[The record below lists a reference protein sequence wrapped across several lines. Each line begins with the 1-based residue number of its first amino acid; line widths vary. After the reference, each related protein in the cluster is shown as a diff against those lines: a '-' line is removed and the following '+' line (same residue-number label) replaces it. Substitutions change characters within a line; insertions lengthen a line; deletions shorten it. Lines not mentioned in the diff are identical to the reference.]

1 MRTDFSWTRAQFV
14 IPPGTI
20 YLDGN
25 SLGPPLKG
33 TKNALATLIDEAWG
47 AQLVDAWN
55 ASHWIDAPSR
65 LGDMIAPIIG
75 APPGT
80 VLVGETLSIRVFQA
94 VHAALQQAPSG
105 GVVLTDLG
113 NFPSDRYIVEGLLR
127 ELGGADRKSVV

>member
-33 TKNALATLIDEAWG
+33 TKAALAALIDEAWG

-55 ASHWIDAPSR
+55 ASYWIDAPSR
-65 LGDMIAPIIG
+65 
-75 APPGT
+75 
-80 VLVGETLSIRVFQA
+80 
-94 VHAALQQAPSG
+94 
-105 GVVLTDLG
+105 
-113 NFPSDRYIVEGLLR
+113 
-127 ELGGADRKSVV
+127 